1 MAYYDDMTRSNGG
14 TPHDVSRLRVPEA
27 ARSLGIS
34 PEAVRNRLSRGT
46 LNSVRENGRVFVLVD
61 RDMVRNT
68 GDIPTDTPQESSAV
82 IDAKDEMI
90 SMLQGQLEAER
101 QASAELRRIVAGL
114 VQRVPELEPSRAP
127 QEVSRADGE
136 ASAGEDTLIPFR
148 AIDVITS
155 PQPQPTMSIR

>member
-1 MAYYDDMTRSNGG
+1 M
-14 TPHDVSRLRVPEA
+14 
-27 ARSLGIS
+27 
-34 PEAVRNRLSRGT
+34 
-46 LNSVRENGRVFVLVD
+46 FVLVD

-136 ASAGEDTLIPFR
+136 ASAGEDTLTTPGGPEESVSRRSWWRRVLGKQEVHAAGFR
-148 AIDVITS
+148 HKRRS
-155 PQPQPTMSIR
+155 QQRRFRPGG